1 MSQSLDRP
9 QTTPELKHGV
19 MSVRLWLALFLGF
32 ASLIA
37 GTVMVFLV
45 LVRHSHS
52 VSDTLRPFVIT
63 MLPIWAIT
71 LAGAKALLG
80 RQSGS

>member
-1 MSQSLDRP
+1 MQIRLRISLFF
-9 QTTPELKHGV
+9 
-19 MSVRLWLALFLGF
+19 AF

-45 LVRHSHS
+45 LDRHSHS
-52 VSDTLRPFVIT
+52 ASDTLRPFVIT
-63 MLPIWAIT
+63 MLPVWAIA

>member
-1 MSQSLDRP
+1 MNTKLAIAF
-9 QTTPELKHGV
+9 L
-19 MSVRLWLALFLGF
+19 LAL

-45 LVRHSHS
+45 LDRHSHS
-52 VSDTLRPFVIT
+52 ASDTLRPFVIT
-63 MLPIWAIT
+63 MLPVWAIA
-71 LAGAKALLG
+71 LVGAKALLG

>member
-1 MSQSLDRP
+1 MN
-9 QTTPELKHGV
+9 TK
-19 MSVRLWLALFLGF
+19 LWIALLVAF

-45 LVRHSHS
+45 LDRHSHS
-52 VSDTLRPFVIT
+52 ASDTVRPFVIT
-63 MLPIWAIT
+63 MLPDWAIA
-71 LAGAKALLG
+71 LAATKALLG

>member
-1 MSQSLDRP
+1 MN
-9 QTTPELKHGV
+9 TK
-19 MSVRLWLALFLGF
+19 LWIALLFAF

-45 LVRHSHS
+45 LDRHSHS
-52 VSDTLRPFVIT
+52 ASDTLRPFVIT
-63 MLPIWAIT
+63 MLPVWAIA

>member
-1 MSQSLDRP
+1 M
-9 QTTPELKHGV
+9 QTK
-19 MSVRLWLALFLGF
+19 LWILLLLAF

-45 LVRHSHS
+45 LDRHSHS
-52 VSDTLRPFVIT
+52 ASDTLHPFVIT
-63 MLPIWAIT
+63 MLPVRAIA

-80 RQSGS
+80 CQSGS

>member
-1 MSQSLDRP
+1 MQI
-9 QTTPELKHGV
+9 K
-19 MSVRLWLALFLGF
+19 LWILLPPVF

-45 LVRHSHS
+45 LDRYLHSA
-52 VSDTLRPFVIT
+52 SDTLRPFVIT
-63 MLPIWAIT
+63 MLPVWAIA

-80 RQSGS
+80 RQGGS

>member
-1 MSQSLDRP
+1 MNTKL
-9 QTTPELKHGV
+9 LVG
-19 MSVRLWLALFLGF
+19 LLFAF

-37 GTVMVFLV
+37 GTVMVFLA
-45 LVRHSHS
+45 LDRHSHS
-52 VSDTLRPFVIT
+52 VSDTLRPFLIT
-63 MLPIWAIT
+63 MLPVWALA